1 MLGKYSH
8 IIGWCTPPATTMV
21 FPKFPGLAVQHH
33 PAILLEACRNPTE
46 NGRCWDVVA
55 MAEVQGVRVRPY
67 SRAPPKC
74 HKSWGINIMNH
85 ESHRISPIDLHQ
97 SRTPTREPRIP
108 DSPTPNWQTR
118 NAPWCCAWQ
127 PLPCSEPALAKG
139 FGMLKDDNAG
149 LDLNH
154 ATGTLLQN
162 KSCWDLRGES
172 PTWQGRKPNQLI
184 LDL

>member
-1 MLGKYSH
+1 
-8 IIGWCTPPATTMV
+8 
-21 FPKFPGLAVQHH
+21 
-33 PAILLEACRNPTE
+33 
-46 NGRCWDVVA
+46 
-55 MAEVQGVRVRPY
+55 
-67 SRAPPKC
+67 
-74 HKSWGINIMNH
+74 MNH
-85 ESHRISPIDLHQ
+85 ESHTIS
-97 SRTPTREPRIP
+97 SSEPRIP

-162 KSCWDLRGES
+162 KSCCWDLRGES
-172 PTWQGRKPNQLI
+172 PT
-184 LDL
+184 

>member
-1 MLGKYSH
+1 
-8 IIGWCTPPATTMV
+8 
-21 FPKFPGLAVQHH
+21 
-33 PAILLEACRNPTE
+33 
-46 NGRCWDVVA
+46 
-55 MAEVQGVRVRPY
+55 
-67 SRAPPKC
+67 
-74 HKSWGINIMNH
+74 MNH

-172 PTWQGRKPNQLI
+172 PT
-184 LDL
+184 